1 MSDIATNSE
10 QMQGTKLHLKVTQ
23 HKFDQLQFISTLIL
37 VNILMTGSQNVYI
50 TIKSELSY
58 IYLTFLDLRKTR

>member
-23 HKFDQLQFISTLIL
+23 HKFDQLQFISILIL